1 MESNP
6 HIEPKLSLELYVYNE
21 NSLEKHHITASEQ
34 IQSFLS
40 SQDKFWL
47 NIVGIHDDVLLK
59 EIAEIFEIHPLA
71 LEDIKNNQQR
81 PKLEEFDNQVLLIS
95 KMLYSKGNISKI
107 HTEQVSILIAKNYII
122 TFQEEDFDLFD
133 GIRTRLENPLGK
145 MRKMGPDYLAYTL
158 LDAIIDEYFI
168 LLEKLY
174 DKTEELEDLIMSN
187 HHKSLLATIYRHRKS
202 MQEIKKVVWPTR
214 EVLSTWKKSESPIL
228 RKKTLPY
235 LNNIYEHAVEIIE
248 NLEMQRES
256 ITTLVEIYMTN
267 ISLKQNEV
275 MKTLTIIATIFIPLT
290 FIAGVYGMNFEY
302 MPELEWKYSY
312 LSIWIFFVLTTAGMV
327 YYFKKKKWF

>member
-1 MESNP
+1 MEAND
-6 HIEPKLSLELYVYNE
+6 HIEPQLSLELYAYNE
-21 NSLEKHHITASEQ
+21 NTLEKHHIT
-34 IQSFLS
+34 SFLQLHPFIAS
-40 SQDKFWL
+40 PYKFWL
-47 NIVGIHDDVLLK
+47 NVIGIKNEPLLSG
-59 EIAEIFEIHPLA
+59 IAEIFEIHSLA
-71 LEDIKNNQQR
+71 IEDIRNNQQR
-81 PKLEEFDNQVLLIS
+81 PKLEEFDNLVLLIS
-95 KMLYSKGNISKI
+95 KMLYTKGNISEI
-107 HTEQVSILIAKNYII
+107 QTEQVSMVIGKNFLI
-122 TFQEEDFDLFD
+122 TFQENEFDLFD

-145 MRKMGPDYLAYTL
+145 MRKLGPDYLAYTL
-158 LDAIIDEYFI
+158 FDAIIDEYYV

-174 DKTEELEDLIMSN
+174 DKTEQLEDLVMAN
-187 HHKSLLATIYRHRKS
+187 HHKSLLSQIYRHRKS

-214 EVLSTWKKSESPIL
+214 EILSSWKKSESTFL
-228 RKKTLPY
+228 KKKTQPFV
-235 LNNIYEHAVEIIE
+235 NNIYEHSVEIIE

-267 ISLKQNEV
+267 ISLRQNEV

-302 MPELEWKYSY
+302 MPELEWKFAY